1 MGKKA
6 VKGLFYGIII
16 AVTCAVAAITVLA
29 SFSGLYSPVESKMM
43 PLLGLLVPVLL
54 LVNLLLAVGWG
65 LARKLWVAMPLLAIL
80 FHWNYLSAVLQFHFW
95 EELPPKVSPFRSDP
109 RGFLTVATY
118 NVCHFGDEVT
128 GYSCKRMATFMKE
141 ARIDVICFQ
150 EFGGNAAF
158 PLDSIRKALSHWKY
172 SVVDERAG
180 QSIRS
185 VAVFSR
191 FPLVNPRFITY
202 PQSMNCSMRCDLV
215 LGTDTLRLLNNHLQ
229 TTSVNQNRKRWE
241 AELSAS
247 DAKREAKAMYGIAG
261 TLHENF
267 VRRAE
272 QADTLCRLIEGSPY
286 PVIACL
292 FDYFIPASN
301 SGLCII
307 AKHDDLIAGRC
318 HRTGDFHS
326 HSAIGSGNN
335 STSFHLLASFSS
347 CSISRCRESGNLFF
361 RCLWHAISKVYMRAI
376 Q

>member
-16 AVTCAVAAITVLA
+16 AVTCAVAAITVFA
-29 SFSGLYSPVESKMM
+29 SFSGLYSPVESKLM

-286 PVIACL
+286 PVIAC
-292 FDYFIPASN
+292 
-301 SGLCII
+301 
-307 AKHDDLIAGRC
+307 
-318 HRTGDFHS
+318 GDF
-326 HSAIGSGNN
+326 N
-335 STSFHLLASFSS
+335 SLPSSYTYHKVNSLLEDGFKTCGRGYMYTYRYGKRLLRIDYVFHDEKLKGFQYYSPEGDA
-347 CSISRCRESGNLFF
+347 CSDHNPVVCTLELGT
-361 RCLWHAISKVYMRAI
+361 
-376 Q
+376 